1 MLNKGVN
8 LLLITALFTFAGSA
22 SSDEMKTYK
31 FTKAFIECVKN
42 HSSDS
47 ESITTKGVAES
58 ALMNGT
64 EIIGGAPLDNN
75 YWLYM
80 NCLNASNSGSE
91 SSSTETKTSC
101 PSLSYS
107 LGSSGN
113 RIFVPPG
120 YEGKSVSVKGVTFS
134 CSGGTW
140 SKVGLVDPS
149 LNLDPEDCDLSES
162 EQSLKVGVCEFNLP
176 VTTHNSFA
184 TASFDS
190 KNTINLDGFY
200 AGKIKAKCMNGT
212 FEVVESYC
220 EIQTCQSNEEVHWRG
235 DYSSGRL
242 GSSFAK
248 CDGNVDSNGYAKL
261 ITPDSQFYRSES
273 SARAYT
279 KIPKGEA
286 RFYCDG
292 GKWKVSP
299 SAGRDHLGNSFPT
312 PTCSYKTQSELN
324 CFSRKS
330 SSGKTE
336 YACL

>member
-1 MLNKGVN
+1 MIIKGVN
-8 LLLITALFTFAGSA
+8 LLLFTTLFIFSGS
-22 SSDEMKTYK
+22 SFSDEMKTYK
-31 FTKAFIECVKN
+31 FTKAFIDCVKN
-42 HSSDS
+42 HSADGDS
-47 ESITTKGVAES
+47 TTTKGVAES

-80 NCLNASNSGSE
+80 NCLSGSNSGTE
-91 SSSTETKTSC
+91 SSFTETKSSC

-107 LGSSGN
+107 LGSNGN

-120 YEGKSVSVKGVTFS
+120 TDGKTVSVKGVTFS
-134 CSGGTW
+134 CSGGVW
-140 SKVGLVDPS
+140 SKLGLVDPS

-162 EQSLKVGVCEFNLP
+162 EQTLKVGVCEFNLP
-176 VTTHNSFA
+176 RTAHNSFA

-190 KNTINLDGFY
+190 KNTINLNGFY
-200 AGKIKAKCMNGT
+200 AGEMKAKCVNGV
-212 FEVVESYC
+212 FQVVESAC
-220 EIQTCQSNEEVHWRG
+220 EIQTCQPNEEVHWRG
-235 DYSSGRL
+235 GYKSGHL
-242 GSSFAK
+242 EKSFAK
-248 CDGNVDSNGYAKL
+248 CDGNVDSNGYTTL

-299 SAGRDHLGNSFPT
+299 SEGTDHFGNSFPT